1 MTQFYKAIGYYGQS
15 QLVMQKVMEEAVEQY
30 VDDLSQVA
38 YSHVLIET
46 VGQKK
51 IVMNAFHPPDLT
63 DHRQ

>member
-1 MTQFYKAIGYYGQS
+1 
-15 QLVMQKVMEEAVEQY
+15 MQKVMEEAVEQY

-63 DHRQ
+63 DPRQ